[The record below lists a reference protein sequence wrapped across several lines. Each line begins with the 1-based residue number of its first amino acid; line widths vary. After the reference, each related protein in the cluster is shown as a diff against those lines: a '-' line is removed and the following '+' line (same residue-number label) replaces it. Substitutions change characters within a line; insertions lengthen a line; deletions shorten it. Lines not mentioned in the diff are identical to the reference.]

1 MGLILREQDMLGRMI
16 LKGLKKRPL
25 LKSQILS
32 LLKKTYAALS
42 DYPVNPQPAGYVYPI
57 FVDYPVNP
65 QPRYGYG
72 KPPHP
77 QLYEIINGNRNV
89 YKSFLESFLQYK
101 DFFVQIAKRETDP
114 QSIKPAWINGWLP
127 GLDSVAIYS
136 FLCLNNPCR
145 YFEIGSGNSTKFAR
159 QAIKDHNLRTKITSF
174 DPYPRAEIDAICDHT
189 VRRPVEEVEP
199 HVFEEL
205 EAGDLLFVDHSHRIF
220 MNSDATVVFLDIL
233 PRLKS
238 GVFVEFHDIM
248 LPFDYPVAWQEW
260 YYSEQYLLAAYLL
273 AEGNN
278 FEIVLPNTF
287 IGQDPELRGIMSPF
301 WEDPRINGIETHG
314 ASFWIRMK

>member
-1 MGLILREQDMLGRMI
+1 
-16 LKGLKKRPL
+16 
-25 LKSQILS
+25 
-32 LLKKTYAALS
+32 
-42 DYPVNPQPAGYVYPI
+42 
-57 FVDYPVNP
+57 
-65 QPRYGYG
+65 
-72 KPPHP
+72 
-77 QLYEIINGNRNV
+77 
-89 YKSFLESFLQYK
+89 
-101 DFFVQIAKRETDP
+101 
-114 QSIKPAWINGWLP
+114 
-127 GLDSVAIYS
+127 
-136 FLCLNNPCR
+136 
-145 YFEIGSGNSTKFAR
+145 
-159 QAIKDHNLRTKITSF
+159 
-174 DPYPRAEIDAICDHT
+174 
-189 VRRPVEEVEP
+189 
-199 HVFEEL
+199 
-205 EAGDLLFVDHSHRIF
+205 

-248 LPFDYPVAWQEW
+248 LPLDYPVAWQEW